1 MENQISEAISHIRK
15 ISTKKITIDR
25 ILTQINNTATTNW
38 DLEFVKLYLNKMN
51 KSCRNHKTSFETK
64 HEHRKNSLNS
74 KIY

>member
-1 MENQISEAISHIRK
+1 MENQISEGISHIRK

-51 KSCRNHKTSFETK
+51 
-64 HEHRKNSLNS
+64 
-74 KIY
+74 

>member
-1 MENQISEAISHIRK
+1 MIDPIEIINMENQISEAISHIRK

-51 KSCRNHKTSFETK
+51 
-64 HEHRKNSLNS
+64 
-74 KIY
+74 